1 MTDPVL
7 TTAIRCRLPP
17 LLSTRRVRQIET
29 AKQIV
34 RLQPDPL
41 CGACYQRAR
50 RLLQDPREVRRANL
64 WAKYRITPEEYDS
77 FRAAQEY
84 RCAICGRDETAIDL
98 KRVGGRPRAD
108 GRPLAKVPLAV
119 DHDHVT
125 GAVRGLLC
133 PSCNAGLGAFGDDP
147 VRLAAA
153 ITYLRAH
160 LSPEAAY
167 CDADSTGS

>member
-1 MTDPVL
+1 MADPVFVDDD
-7 TTAIRCRLPP
+7 IRCRVPP
-17 LLSTRRVRQIET
+17 LFSTRRVRQIET
-29 AKQIV
+29 AKTDCAATTRTVMWGVLPTGPQA
-34 RLQPDPL
+34 
-41 CGACYQRAR
+41 GAR
-50 RLLQDPREVRRANL
+50 PREVRRANL

-108 GRPLAKVPLAV
+108 GKPLAKVPLAV

-133 PSCNAGLGAFGDDP
+133 PSCNAGLSAFGDDP

-160 LSPEAAY
+160 LIA
-167 CDADSTGS
+167 G

>member
-1 MTDPVL
+1 M
-7 TTAIRCRLPP
+7 
-17 LLSTRRVRQIET
+17 
-29 AKQIV
+29 

-98 KRVGGRPRAD
+98 KHVGGRPRAD
-108 GRPLAKVPLAV
+108 GRPSRKCPWLSITT
-119 DHDHVT
+119 HVT

-133 PSCNAGLGAFGDDP
+133 PSCNAGLGAFGRRSRASRRGNHLPSSTP
-147 VRLAAA
+147 V
-153 ITYLRAH
+153 
-160 LSPEAAY
+160 P
-167 CDADSTGS
+167 

>member
-1 MTDPVL
+1 MAEPA
-7 TTAIRCRLPP
+7 TTTPETGLLRCSP
-17 LLSTRRVRQIET
+17 LDGCGKLKPR
-29 AKQIV
+29 KQIV

-50 RLLQDPREVRRANL
+50 RLQQDPGEVRRANL

-77 FRAAQEY
+77 YRAAQEY
-84 RCAICGRDETAIDL
+84 RCAICERDETAIDL
-98 KRVGGRPRAD
+98 NRVGGRPRAD
-108 GRPLAKVPLAV
+108 GKPLAKVPLAV

-160 LSPEAAY
+160 LSPEAA
-167 CDADSTGS
+167 